1 MWRRSPIARRFPNRP
16 HPAELVSPQRRPWRV
31 SRSMNDRSRRRG
43 GRFRRDTIER
53 SRSASGLDAERRG
66 LIAMPIDPPH

>member
-16 HPAELVSPQRRPWRV
+16 HPAELVSPQRRSWRV